1 MRCSAATLPVP
12 DVKVCFAAAA
22 LLLNVLGALAGV
34 RIVHVVDW
42 GGFDPRHLCSFLV
55 YSQQLACTR
64 FGTCSLRL

>member
-34 RIVHVVDW
+34 RIVHVVDVLGW
-42 GGFDPRHLCSFLV
+42 LRPPPSLQF
-55 YSQQLACTR
+55 
-64 FGTCSLRL
+64 FGL